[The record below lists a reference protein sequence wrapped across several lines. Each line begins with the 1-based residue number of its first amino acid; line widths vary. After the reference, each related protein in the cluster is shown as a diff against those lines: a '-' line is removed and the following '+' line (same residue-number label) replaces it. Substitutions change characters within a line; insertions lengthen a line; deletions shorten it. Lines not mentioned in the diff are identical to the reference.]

1 MRESG
6 PKIGILGMGVIRDR
20 NAFAMGRPTCETSF
34 ALLVRSL
41 ARPSIY
47 LLFAVRRFCINVASH
62 ASRTPAHAHLPQCA
76 LGVDLKGDKKEG
88 PRRPHTAIQ
97 TRGSPARYFRRG
109 LPPVRSFV
117 CSFPSLV
124 FCSGVSG
131 ANAFSRSRDDFWKEG
146 RARRCRLSAVPVQ
159 QFFCLLLSHLPL
171 KHGNSC

>member
-1 MRESG
+1 MRDV
-6 PKIGILGMGVIRDR
+6 LRL
-20 NAFAMGRPTCETSF
+20 A
-34 ALLVRSL
+34 RSL
-41 ARPSIY
+41 ARPPIHLSPFCRETI
-47 LLFAVRRFCINVASH
+47 LHKRRVACISH
-62 ASRTPAHAHLPQCA
+62 PRPPFYLPQCA

-159 QFFCLLLSHLPL
+159 QFFRLLLSHLPL
-171 KHGNSC
+171 KQGNSC